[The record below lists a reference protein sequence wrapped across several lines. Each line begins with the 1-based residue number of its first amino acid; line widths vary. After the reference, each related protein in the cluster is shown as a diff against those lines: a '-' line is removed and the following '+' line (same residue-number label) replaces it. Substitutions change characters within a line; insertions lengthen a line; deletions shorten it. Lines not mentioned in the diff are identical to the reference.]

1 MWLTPKGLSL
11 GCVPALSEGER
22 MHTEESQEECKTLAH
37 SCLRASLVG
46 KTFVSYRGHDVLA
59 FIFLALERQVF
70 DMLGPEAPATNDP
83 TAVPAWQA
91 PRRCLSWDR
100 SHSPR

>member
-1 MWLTPKGLSL
+1 
-11 GCVPALSEGER
+11 

-46 KTFVSYRGHDVLA
+46 KTFVSYRGHDV
-59 FIFLALERQVF
+59 FVFLFLDLERHVL

-83 TAVPAWQA
+83 TAVPAWEGA
-91 PRRCLSWDR
+91 R
-100 SHSPR
+100 